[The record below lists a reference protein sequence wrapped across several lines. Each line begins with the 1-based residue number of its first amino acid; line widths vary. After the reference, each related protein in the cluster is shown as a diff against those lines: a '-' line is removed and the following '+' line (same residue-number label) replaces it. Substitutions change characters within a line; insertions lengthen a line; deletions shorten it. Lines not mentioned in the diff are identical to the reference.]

1 MAAINKNFVIKNG
14 LEVDTNLIIADA
26 YTNKVGI
33 GTTVPQY
40 TLHVNGG
47 IGATDAYVSG
57 IATVINQ
64 LRVGT
69 GGTVFTVLG
78 LGNSIGVGTA
88 IM

>member
-40 TLHVNGG
+40 TSTRQWWYWCN
-47 IGATDAYVSG
+47 
-57 IATVINQ
+57 
-64 LRVGT
+64 
-69 GGTVFTVLG
+69 
-78 LGNSIGVGTA
+78 
-88 IM
+88 